1 MKINFFSP
9 FSPITSGVVD
19 YSEDLAAAMEKR
31 GATVHR
37 VNQRFWSSARLH
49 LPGMYSSYRS
59 MRYDRMLTLLVSPLY
74 PIPPSSP
81 DTINHFHVSGGYF
94 NYPVVKH
101 FYAVGGRRVLTV
113 HDQNFVT
120 PNWRYPYDEA
130 EQLRMLRESDL
141 IIVHTQ
147 ELKKRLEFINP
158 KIEVIRHGVTNERF
172 ALDPLEAKRR
182 IGIPELMVSQIGFLF
197 NHKGVQNFIKA
208 VAQIDVTAL
217 IAGSGPD
224 EAAVRRLADLLCP
237 GKIVFRPY
245 LSKEE
250 YPLYIAAS
258 DIVVFPR
265 IHSQGECSG
274 VLVQAMAAGKAIVAH
289 DIGCYK
295 EYLSNHRGIL
305 TKLEDISALQAAIL
319 DLIHH
324 EKKRRQL
331 GRACQEFARQRLEW
345 DTIAE
350 QHLQLFEGL
359 IKKRK

>member
-1 MKINFFSP
+1 
-9 FSPITSGVVD
+9 
-19 YSEDLAAAMEKR
+19 
-31 GATVHR
+31 
-37 VNQRFWSSARLH
+37 
-49 LPGMYSSYRS
+49 
-59 MRYDRMLTLLVSPLY
+59 
-74 PIPPSSP
+74 
-81 DTINHFHVSGGYF
+81 
-94 NYPVVKH
+94 
-101 FYAVGGRRVLTV
+101 
-113 HDQNFVT
+113 
-120 PNWRYPYDEA
+120 
-130 EQLRMLRESDL
+130 MLRESDL

-158 KIEVIRHGVTNERF
+158 KIEVIRHGVTNARF

-224 EAAVRRLADLLCP
+224 ETAVRRLADLLCP
-237 GKIVFRPY
+237 GKIIFRPY

-324 EKKRRQL
+324 DKKRRQL
-331 GRACQEFARQRLEW
+331 GRGCQEFSRQRLEW

-350 QHLQLFEGL
+350 QHLQLYEGL